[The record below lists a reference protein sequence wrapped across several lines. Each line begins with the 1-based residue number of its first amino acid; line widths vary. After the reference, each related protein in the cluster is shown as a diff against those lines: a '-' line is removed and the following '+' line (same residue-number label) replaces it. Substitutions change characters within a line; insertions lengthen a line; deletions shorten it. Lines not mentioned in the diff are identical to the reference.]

1 VWPDSPCLHS
11 RNMKKTSLF
20 ALLFT
25 VLLSFSSQAQTKKW
39 TIEECVA
46 YALEHNIS
54 IKQTALD
61 EKLAQIDKKS
71 AYGNFMPAVN
81 GQASHS
87 WNIGLNQNITTGLLE
102 NQTTQFTSAGLSANI
117 DIYNGLQNQHRLRRA
132 NLSIIASQ
140 YQLTKMKDDISL
152 NVANAY
158 LQILFN
164 KENIKVQKEQQASNE
179 RQLNR
184 TQELVNAGSLPR
196 GDLLDIK
203 ATVASDK
210 QKVIAAENALLI
222 SKLSLAQLLQLDDFQ
237 NFDIADTDYDAKQS
251 EVMFQT
257 PDAIYQKAKQE
268 RVELKI
274 AKANMDIAERDVKIA
289 RSAYQ
294 PTLSG
299 FYSFSTRAG
308 YSDRITGSQLDVLNP
323 SVSTGDFVTIGGTNY
338 SIYQPNYTPVF
349 GKSAPILD
357 QFSDNKGHNFGLQLN
372 VPIFNGFAV
381 KNNIDRSKVALERA
395 KIAMS
400 QSELD
405 LERTV
410 YTAFTDANGAYNSY
424 QSAVVA
430 LEARE
435 GAFNYAKE
443 RYAVGMMNSFDFN
456 QAQTLYSTAQSEVL
470 RTKYDYIFRTKIV
483 EFYFGIPIINQQ

>member
-1 VWPDSPCLHS
+1 
-11 RNMKKTSLF
+11 MKKINYFSLI
-20 ALLFT
+20 FT
-25 VLLSFSSQAQTKKW
+25 LLSLVSTQAQSKKW

-46 YALEHNIS
+46 YALEHNIT
-54 IKQTALD
+54 IQNTALD
-61 EKLAQIDKKS
+61 EQLARIDKRT
-71 AYGNFMPAVN
+71 ALGNFLPSIN
-81 GQASHS
+81 GTASHS

-102 NQTTQFTSAGLSANI
+102 NQTTQFTSAGINANV
-117 DIYNGLQNQHRLRRA
+117 DIYNGLQNQHRYRRS
-132 NLSIIASQ
+132 NLAIIAAQ
-140 YQLTKMKDDISL
+140 YQLTKMRDDISL
-152 NVANAY
+152 NVA
-158 LQILFN
+158 

-179 RQLNR
+179 RQLLR
-184 TQELVNAGSLPR
+184 TDELVKAGSIPR

-237 NFDIADTDYDAKQS
+237 NFDVADTDYDAKQS
-251 EVMFQT
+251 EVMFRT
-257 PDAIYQKAKQE
+257 PEAIYQKAREE
-268 RVELKI
+268 RVDLKI
-274 AKANMDIAERDVKIA
+274 AKANMDIAEKDVKIA
-289 RSAYQ
+289 RAAYQ
-294 PTLSG
+294 PTLQG

-308 YSDRITGSQLDVLNP
+308 YSEQVTGSQL
-323 SVSTGDFVTIGGTNY
+323 STFSPTVETQSFVTVDGTNY
-338 SIYQPNYTPVF
+338 TIFQPNYTPVF
-349 GKSAPILD
+349 GKAAPIFD
-357 QFSDNKGHNFGLQLN
+357 QFSENKGHSFGIQLN

-381 KNNIDRSKVALERA
+381 KNNIDRAKIALERT

-410 YTAFTDANGAYNSY
+410 FTAFTDANGAFNSY

-456 QAQTLYSTAQSEVL
+456 QAQTLYSNAQSEVL

-483 EFYFGIPIINQQ
+483 EFYFGIPIVNKP